1 MAENTKIEL
10 ADHKWTPWRAVKD
23 TRRKTSDANWRKLLA
38 WNRRAIDRQSRRIQV
53 YCEHPMCD
61 IFEGWDGPI
70 VDMQGEQL
78 ARTMATGYKPLGAE
92 ESLPRDWTWATFG
105 DLRRDLFRLIDATP
119 NLDWLLFTAWS
130 ENIRGM
136 IPARYGGPIRG
147 TSKLGL
153 SNQAM
158 YRHNVRLLYS
168 ASDQATLEAGLPHA
182 QRCEIVRN
190 LDLGWIKLADPK
202 GGDPAEWPEELR
214 VQQYRDY

>member
-78 ARTMATGYKPLGAE
+78 ARTMATGYKPVGAE
-92 ESLPRDWTWATFG
+92 ELLPPDWTWATLD
-105 DLRRDLFRLIDATP
+105 DLRRDFHALRARTP
-119 NLDWLLFTAWS
+119 NLDYLLITKWP
-130 ENIRGM
+130 ENIRRMMPDG
-136 IPARYGGPIRG
+136 REE
-147 TSKLGL
+147 
-153 SNQAM
+153 
-158 YRHNVRLLYS
+158 NVWLFYS
-168 ASDQATLEAGLPHA
+168 ASDQATLDAGLLHLLACRDLVPMLGLSL
-182 QRCEIVRN
+182 EPLVSPMVIP
-190 LDLGWIKLADPK
+190 LDAMEGLDWIFLAP
-202 GGDPAEWPEELR
+202 GGTRSGAM
-214 VQQYRDY
+214 